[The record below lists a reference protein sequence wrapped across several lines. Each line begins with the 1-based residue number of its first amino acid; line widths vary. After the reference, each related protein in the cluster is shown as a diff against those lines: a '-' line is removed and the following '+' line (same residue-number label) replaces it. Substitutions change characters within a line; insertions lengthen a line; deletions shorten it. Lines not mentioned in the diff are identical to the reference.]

1 MLLQRK
7 LLEKGVLMVVNN
19 IFNQKKMNEYINKYS
34 DKIIINQPDM
44 NPVNDWI
51 NRLSN
56 NTLEKEKQ
64 NYINFKDII
73 LGRLLGYELEDLEFE
88 HDPGSEGKP
97 VEFTFKK
104 KDKEYMVV
112 EAKGTKTKDLN
123 KKLN

>member
-1 MLLQRK
+1 VLLQRK

-34 DKIIINQPDM
+34 DKLKINQPDM

-104 KDKEYMVV
+104 KDKEDMVV

>member
-1 MLLQRK
+1 
-7 LLEKGVLMVVNN
+7 MVENN
-19 IFNQKKMNEYINKYS
+19 IFNQKKMNEYLNKYS
-34 DKIIINQPDM
+34 DKLVINQPDM

-88 HDPGSEGKP
+88 HDPVSEGKP

>member
-1 MLLQRK
+1 
-7 LLEKGVLMVVNN
+7 
-19 IFNQKKMNEYINKYS
+19 
-34 DKIIINQPDM
+34 
-44 NPVNDWI
+44 
-51 NRLSN
+51 
-56 NTLEKEKQ
+56 
-64 NYINFKDII
+64 
-73 LGRLLGYELEDLEFE
+73 LEFE

>member
-1 MLLQRK
+1 
-7 LLEKGVLMVVNN
+7 MVVNN

>member
-1 MLLQRK
+1 VLLQRK